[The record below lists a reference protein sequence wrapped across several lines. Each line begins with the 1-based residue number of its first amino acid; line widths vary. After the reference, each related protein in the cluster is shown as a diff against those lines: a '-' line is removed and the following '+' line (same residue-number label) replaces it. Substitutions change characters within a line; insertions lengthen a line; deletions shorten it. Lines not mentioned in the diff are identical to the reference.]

1 MGEGALLLVVIGIV
15 LLVLVGLGVRAG
27 RPSGRGDAAGLHGN
41 DPARPGDPAA
51 PDARGA
57 VNRSSWMLGGGGGGG
72 GG

>member
-1 MGEGALLLVVIGIV
+1 MGEVVLLVVIGV
-15 LLVLVGLGVRAG
+15 LLLVLVGLGVRA
-27 RPSGRGDAAGLHGN
+27 STRGDAAGRNGN
-41 DPARPGDPAA
+41 DPARPDDPAA

>member
-1 MGEGALLLVVIGIV
+1 MGGEVLLLVVIGLA

-27 RPSGRGDAAGLHGN
+27 RTSGPGDAAGLHGN
-41 DPARPGDPAA
+41 DPARPGDPAG

-57 VNRSSWMLGGGGGGG
+57 VNKSSWMLGGGGGGG